1 MLNDC
6 GWLSAHHAHHHAHL
20 FKLRDS
26 APRPDLCQI
35 TGWKLWPSD
44 WPSTWDMLRYCYS
57 MSFEASINGGHSWKP
72 MESQGGL
79 VSPKSV
85 FLKPARF
92 PFQMIFI
99 GADSRRTEPVFSL
112 THLRLWVVKTWYM
125 SSLVMSGGGIPS
137 YRDTKITSTWVLIQ
151 SWFWNSPRILHLF
164 PTPDP
169 SAPSAQGFRT
179 FARFRPLSLQA

>member
-1 MLNDC
+1 MAIC
-6 GWLSAHHAHHHAHL
+6 SSCSSSCSSFQAAWLGSPTRSVPNHWVEALTFRLA
-20 FKLRDS
+20 
-26 APRPDLCQI
+26 I
-35 TGWKLWPSD
+35 N
-44 WPSTWDMLRYCYS
+44 LRYVEILLFHVIWGFYKW
-57 MSFEASINGGHSWKP
+57 GHSWKP

-79 VSPKSV
+79 VSPKSF

-99 GADSRRTEPVFSL
+99 GADSRRKEPVFSL

-125 SSLVMSGGGIPS
+125 SSLVMSGRGIPS